1 MHLVAVI
8 AISVVLTIIITAVI
22 AILVS
27 IPRSITLQLDSVHK
41 DVVLIEI
48 AKWLP
53 DGTFDWG
60 RIKPKYI
67 EFEGISQDVTFNGL
81 EPGKWYQI
89 TLASPLCGSNLM
101 LKTGSFI
108 NYKLHDKCSEEQIAQ
123 GAAQQMTMD
132 EFKKGLGLP

>member
-1 MHLVAVI
+1 MHLVAVV
-8 AISVVLTIIITAVI
+8 ALSVVLTIIVTAVI
-22 AILVS
+22 AILLTM
-27 IPRSITLQLDSVHK
+27 PRSITLQLDSVHK

-53 DGTFDWG
+53 DGNFDFG
-60 RIKPKYI
+60 RIKPRYVEI
-67 EFEGISQDVTFNGL
+67 EGTSQDVTFNGL
-81 EPGKWYQI
+81 EPGRWYQI

-108 NYKLHDKCSEEQIAQ
+108 NYKLHDKCSEKQIAE

-132 EFKKGLGLP
+132 EFKKATMTP